1 MAYGGPDWLA
11 SRWTIRSTMGTNQVR
26 YMITA
31 AGAIASGGTGDL
43 DIVVP
48 ATHNLVI
55 SSIDVASPVSCIN
68 YMYFQIDA
76 VTLYHQYWDMNGQTF
91 FPQDGAPTVP
101 GGSTATIVFQ
111 NNDTGAQT
119 MRMSITGTYEEI

>member
-1 MAYGGPDWLA
+1 MSFGAPDWLA
-11 SRWTIRSTMGTNQVR
+11 ARWPVRSTMGTNQAR

-31 AGAIASGGTGDL
+31 AGAIAAGGTGSL

-48 ATHNLVI
+48 VNYNLVV
-55 SSIDVASPVSCIN
+55 SALTVASPVSCIN
-68 YMYFQIDA
+68 YMYFQIDT
-76 VTLYHQYWDMNGQTF
+76 VTFYHKYWDMNGDAF

-111 NNDTGAQT
+111 NNDTAVQT
-119 MRMSITGTYEEI
+119 MRMSVTGTYEEI